1 MAALLFIGGALSMQ
15 QMAKDI
21 FPAID
26 IPVVGIIWTYNGL
39 PAQEMAE
46 RITIVSERASTTTVN
61 NIEPIESNSFKNGD
75 ASTLD
80 VVSRVRK
87 ALPQI
92 AATLPEELQIKQLFD
107 QSVFVSSALDGVLR
121 EGLIAASLTA
131 VMILLFLGS
140 WRSTLESLKGKRCCR
155 QVKFYSGVSRLTSP
169 WSCLSRI
176 LRAGPRPWSY

>member
-1 MAALLFIGGALSMQ
+1 MQ